1 MKYLT
6 LYHVIIYIMLNI
18 LLDESYMLIYTNISI
33 NFGGETLIIP
43 YKSELFNNLKKNQVE
58 QIISDLNFTIKNYEK
73 NDIIFKG
80 DEYIDSLGIILS
92 GKVLIAKETSKG
104 NKTMIAYLDENS
116 TIGEVMAI
124 AKNRITNLVVCVH
137 DNTQIMFIPIV
148 NIYKFD
154 ELKINLIELLARKAL
169 YLNKR
174 VHYLQLKSIRGK
186 LSIFLL
192 DLAET
197 NVSSTFSI
205 PFNRQKTAE
214 YLNVSR
220 PSLSRELA
228 FFKDKGIIDYYKETI
243 KIIKKSELEKF
254 QE

>member
-1 MKYLT
+1 
-6 LYHVIIYIMLNI
+6 
-18 LLDESYMLIYTNISI
+18 MLIYTNISI
-33 NFGGETLIIP
+33 KYGGVKLIIP
-43 YKSELFNNLKKNQVE
+43 YKSELFSNLKKYQVDQMVLE
-58 QIISDLNFTIKNYEK
+58 LNFTIKSYSK
-73 NDIIFKG
+73 NEIIFKG
-80 DEYIDSLGIILS
+80 DEFIDSLGIILS

-124 AKNRITNLVVCVH
+124 AKNRITNLVVCVQ
-137 DNTQIMFIPIV
+137 DKTDIMFIPII

-174 VHYLQLKSIRGK
+174 LHYLQLKSIRGK
-186 LSIFLL
+186 LSRFLL
-192 DLAET
+192 DLAES

-205 PFNRQKTAE
+205 PFNRQKSSE

-228 FFKDKGIIDYYKETI
+228 FFKNKGIIDYYKETI
-243 KIIKKSELEKF
+243 KIINKSELEKY